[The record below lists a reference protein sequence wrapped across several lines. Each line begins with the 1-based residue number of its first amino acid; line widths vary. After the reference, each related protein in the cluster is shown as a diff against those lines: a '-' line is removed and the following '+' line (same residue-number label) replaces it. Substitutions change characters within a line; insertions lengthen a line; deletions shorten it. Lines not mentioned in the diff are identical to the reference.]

1 MDMDAKAHQPE
12 AFITHLRGEDHAHY
26 FIPASTSLH
35 ELRPRTLK
43 HGDVFGLFD
52 HSGDAREG
60 PGSPEGVF
68 FHDTRYLSRFCL
80 QIDGRRPVLLSSTPR
95 DDNASLTFD
104 LTNPDFYD
112 SEGELTLEHDIVQIR
127 RVRFLWNGA
136 CFEHVAVRNFDIAP
150 RRVRLAIHFAA
161 DFADLFEVRG
171 DQAQGDRRTSSPVV
185 AADSVMLS
193 YTGLD
198 NQARKPCCASILRPM
213 KITAGHACFDLELAP
228 HGNKEAFLS
237 RSDSTRRPR
246 RNRRR
251 GLSCGRCATGGG
263 ACA

>member
-1 MDMDAKAHQPE
+1 METGTNAQQSE
-12 AFITHLRGEDHAHY
+12 FFILPVHGEDHAHY

-52 HSGDAREG
+52 HNGDAREG

-68 FHDTRYLSRFCL
+68 FQDTRYLSRFCL

-112 SEGELTLEHDIVQIR
+112 SAGELALEHDIVQIR

-136 CFEHVAVRNFDIAP
+136 CFERVAVRNFDIAP

-171 DQAQGDRRTSSPVV
+171 QKAQGDGFASSAQGRQRQRHAVLHRT
-185 AADSVMLS
+185 
-193 YTGLD
+193 G
-198 NQARKPCCASILRPM
+198 
-213 KITAGHACFDLELAP
+213 
-228 HGNKEAFLS
+228 
-237 RSDSTRRPR
+237 
-246 RNRRR
+246 
-251 GLSCGRCATGGG
+251 
-263 ACA
+263 